1 MRRLAPILL
10 LLVFVAPI
18 AAQSPSRINGPRVS
32 PLPEAQWTDDIRA
45 AFAKYGQGGA
55 ATAEFRTWARHPE
68 LLKGVLPF
76 ATYVSRESTLSPRDR
91 EVLILRTA
99 WLCRSDYV
107 WAQHAAIA
115 QQNGLTADEIRR
127 VAEGPGATGWN
138 AFDATLLRMVDELHV
153 NAFISDGTWSALSAR
168 YDRDHMIDA
177 LFAVAEYTLLASAA
191 NTYGVQPDAGFTA
204 RLPVDVPH
212 DTKVPKLTEPQIR
225 LTKARVPAL
234 ERSAWTPEIHA
245 MFESTN
251 TGSSPNA
258 FYRTIAPHRKL
269 YPPRHMLSEYI
280 RLKSTLT
287 PRTRE
292 MLILR
297 IGWLCR
303 SIYEWSQH
311 EPGGRR
317 AGMTDAEIHGII
329 EGPSAPVWEKFDA
342 AVVRAADEL
351 FTDSMISDVTW
362 NTLAKHYNTQQLMDI
377 VITTVGYRMVSMA
390 LNSLG
395 VQLEPTAKG
404 FPPGAVGR

>member
-1 MRRLAPILL
+1 MRPLALTL
-10 LLVFVAPI
+10 LLVFVAPL
-18 AAQSPSRINGPRVS
+18 AAQNPPRLDRSRVS
-32 PLPEAQWTDDIRA
+32 PLPEAQWTDDIRVVL
-45 AFAKYGQGGA
+45 AKYGQGGA

-68 LLKGVLPF
+68 LLRGVMPF
-76 ATYVSRESTLSPRDR
+76 ATYVSRESTLPPRDR

-99 WLCRSDYV
+99 WLCRSSHV
-107 WAQHAAIA
+107 WALHAGIA
-115 QQNGLTADEIRR
+115 QQNGLTADEIHR
-127 VAEGPGATGWN
+127 VAEGPEANGWN
-138 AFDATLLRMVDELHV
+138 AFDATLLRMADELHV

-191 NTYGVQPDAGFTA
+191 NTYGVQPDAGLTA
-204 RLPVDVPH
+204 RLPADVSH
-212 DTKVPKLTEPQIR
+212 GTKVPKLPEAQIR
-225 LTKARVPAL
+225 LTRARVPAL
-234 ERSAWTPEIHA
+234 EPSQFTPEIRT

-280 RLKSTLT
+280 RLKSSLT

-317 AGMTDAEIHGII
+317 AGMSDAEIRGII
-329 EGPSAPVWEKFDA
+329 EGPSAPVWETFDA

-351 FTDSMISDVTW
+351 FTDSMISDATW
-362 NTLAKHYNTQQLMDI
+362 NTLARHYNTQQLMDI

-404 FPPGAVGR
+404 FPPEAVGR